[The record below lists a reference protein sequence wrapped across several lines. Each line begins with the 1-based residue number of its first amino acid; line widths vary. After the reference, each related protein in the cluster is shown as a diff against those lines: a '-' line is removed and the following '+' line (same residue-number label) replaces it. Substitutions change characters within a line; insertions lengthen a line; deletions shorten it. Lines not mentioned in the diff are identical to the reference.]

1 MGVLVLMESKGDREQ
16 LLAASDDL
24 LRRAG
29 RAEGLLLRVIA
40 PTDDGLLLIHL
51 WESDEARERWHA
63 NPQHQDALRDSGMT
77 VLAHERHVRVLQAH
91 HVDIGLADGR

>member
-51 WESDEARERWHA
+51 WESEEARERWHE
-63 NPQHQDALRDSGMT
+63 NPRHQDALRDSGMT
-77 VLAHERHVRVLQAH
+77 VLARDRHVRVLQAH
-91 HVDIGLADGR
+91 HVDIGQPNAR